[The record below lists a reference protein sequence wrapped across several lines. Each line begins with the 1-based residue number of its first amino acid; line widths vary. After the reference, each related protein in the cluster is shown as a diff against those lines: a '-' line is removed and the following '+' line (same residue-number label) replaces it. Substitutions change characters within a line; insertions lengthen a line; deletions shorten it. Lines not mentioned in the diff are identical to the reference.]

1 MTTIRHPSAPQARLL
16 LEARENAH
24 APLGGLAPLRWS
36 KEASILFMDDAG
48 IDLAVVLLEEDEF
61 ITKEAQPAIK
71 AALPGKPN
79 VEMYIYISRVQS
91 CFRTPHRYA
100 LQRPRGCQGERVLVG
115 LSFVPPKN
123 DSPMNAAKLQRA
135 EV

>member
-1 MTTIRHPSAPQARLL
+1 MTTIRHPSAPPARLL

-36 KEASILFMDDAG
+36 TEGNIPFMDDAG

-71 AALPGKPN
+71 AALSGKPN
-79 VEMYIYISRVQS
+79 VEIIYIPGANHAFARHTGTHYNAPATAKANGRMWDFPSGR
-91 CFRTPHRYA
+91 
-100 LQRPRGCQGERVLVG
+100 LKMIPR
-115 LSFVPPKN
+115 
-123 DSPMNAAKLQRA
+123 
-135 EV
+135 